1 MAKSRTHPHPRPAA
15 APAARKPRTPPDWPI
30 VILAGL
36 GALLCLYLSIQA
48 LAGEAPALC
57 TPGSGCDAV
66 QQSPWSRVFGIP
78 VALFGLGLY
87 ALIAILAAMPAKPV
101 KRWRR
106 LWSLA
111 LVGLVVSI
119 YLTLA
124 AALSVKAA
132 CAWCMVSL
140 ALMVAIFLLLTLRR
154 PDGAP
159 GSSSWRGWMIN
170 HAIVL
175 VALVGVVWAQQS
187 GMLTPPEDPRL
198 AALATHLKQRDAK
211 FYGAAWCANCTE
223 QKRLFGRAAERLP
236 YVECSPNGPQ
246 GAMSFTCVSA
256 GVTAYPTWVIRGR
269 PYPSVMQPEELARR
283 SGFDWAGFEARQEA
297 QP

>member
-1 MAKSRTHPHPRPAA
+1 MAKSRTHPANRPA

-36 GALLCLYLSIQA
+36 GALLCLYLSILA
-48 LAGEAPALC
+48 LGGQPPALC

-78 VALFGLGLY
+78 VALFGFGLY
-87 ALIAILAAMPAKPV
+87 ALLTLIAVLPMKPV

-111 LVGLVVSI
+111 LIGVAVSL

-124 AALSVKAA
+124 AAISVKAT
-132 CAWCMVSL
+132 CAWCLASL
-140 ALMVAIFLLLTLRR
+140 GLILAIFATLNLRR
-154 PDGAP
+154 PDTAP
-159 GSSSWRGWMIN
+159 GLPWRGWMLN

-175 VALVGVVWAQQS
+175 LALIGTVYAQQS

-236 YVECSPNGPQ
+236 YVECSPNGPK
-246 GAMSFTCVSA
+246 GAVTFACVSA
-256 GVTAYPTWVIRGR
+256 NVQAYPTWVIRGR
-269 PYPSVMQPEELARR
+269 TYTEVMQPEELAKR
-283 SGFDWAGFEARQEA
+283 SGFDWNGFAARQEP

>member
-1 MAKSRTHPHPRPAA
+1 MAKARTHPASRSA

-57 TPGSGCDAV
+57 MAGSGCDAV
-66 QQSPWSRVFGIP
+66 QQSQWSRVFGIP
-78 VALFGLGLY
+78 VALFGFGLY
-87 ALIAILAAMPAKPV
+87 ALLALIAALPGKPV

-111 LVGLVVSI
+111 LIGVVVSV

-124 AALSVKAA
+124 AALSVKAT
-132 CAWCMVSL
+132 CAWCLTSL
-140 ALMVAIFLLLTLRR
+140 GLILAIFATLNLRR
-154 PDGAP
+154 PDTAP
-159 GSSSWRGWMIN
+159 GIPWRGWMLN

-175 VALVGVVWAQQS
+175 LALIGTVYAQQS
-187 GMLTPPEDPRL
+187 GLLTPPEDPRL
-198 AALATHLKQRDAK
+198 AALATHLAQRDAK
-211 FYGAAWCANCTE
+211 FYGARWCANCIA

-236 YVECSPNGPQ
+236 YVECSPNGPK
-246 GAMSFTCVSA
+246 GALAMACVSA
-256 GVTAYPTWVIRGR
+256 NVQAYPTWVIRGR
-269 PYPSVMQPEELARR
+269 SYTEIMQPEELAKR
-283 SGFDWAGFEARQEA
+283 SGFDWTGFAAEQ
-297 QP
+297 QPQP

>member
-1 MAKSRTHPHPRPAA
+1 M
-15 APAARKPRTPPDWPI
+15 
-30 VILAGL
+30 ILAGL
-36 GALLCLYLSIQA
+36 GALLCLYLAIVA
-48 LAGEAPALC
+48 LGGDTPALC
-57 TPGSGCDAV
+57 NAGSGCDAV

-87 ALIAILAAMPAKPV
+87 GLIALLAVLPDKPV

-111 LVGLVVSI
+111 LIGLTISI

-132 CAWCMVSL
+132 CAWCLVSL
-140 ALMVAIFLLLTLRR
+140 ALMIAIFALLTLRR
-154 PDGAP
+154 PATAP
-159 GSSSWRGWMIN
+159 GVPWRGWAIN

-175 VALVGVVWAQQS
+175 LALVGVVYAQQS

-198 AALATHLKQRDAK
+198 AALATHLSQRDAK
-211 FYGAAWCANCTE
+211 FYGASWCVNCTE
-223 QKRLFGRAAERLP
+223 QKRLFGRAAQRLP

-246 GAMSFTCVSA
+246 GAVAFACASA
-256 GVTAYPTWVIRGR
+256 GVTAFPTWVIRGR
-269 PYPSVMQPEELARR
+269 PYASVMPPEELARR
-283 SGFDWAGFEARQEA
+283 SGFDWTGFEAKQA
-297 QP
+297 TQP

>member
-15 APAARKPRTPPDWPI
+15 PAARKPRTRPDWPI

-36 GALLCLYLSIQA
+36 GTLLCLYLSAVA
-48 LAGEAPALC
+48 LTGDAPALC
-57 TPGSGCDAV
+57 TAGSGCDAV
-66 QQSPWSRVFGIP
+66 QQSPWSRVFGVP
-78 VALFGLGLY
+78 VALFGLALY
-87 ALIAILAAMPAKPV
+87 ALIALVAAMPEKPV

-111 LVGLVVSI
+111 LVGLVISV

-132 CAWCMVSL
+132 CAWCLVSL
-140 ALMVAIFLLLTLRR
+140 GLMIAIFLTLTLKR
-154 PDGAP
+154 PEGSP
-159 GSSSWRGWMIN
+159 GTSWRGWMIN

-175 VALVGVVWAQQS
+175 FALVGVVYAQQS
-187 GMLTPPEDPRL
+187 GLLTPPEDPRL

-211 FYGAAWCANCTE
+211 FYGANWCANCAK
-223 QKRLFGRAAERLP
+223 QKDLFGRAAEKLP

-246 GAMSFTCVSA
+246 GAMAFACASA

-269 PYPSVMQPEELARR
+269 PYPSILEPEELARR
-283 SGFDWAGFEARQEA
+283 SGFDWNGFAAKQEA

>member
-1 MAKSRTHPHPRPAA
+1 MSKARTHAHARKPAA
-15 APAARKPRTPPDWPI
+15 GVPAHKPRTPPDWPI

-36 GALLCLYLSIQA
+36 GALLCLYLSLVA
-48 LAGEAPALC
+48 LGGNTPALC

-66 QQSPWSRVFGIP
+66 QQSAWSRIFGIP
-78 VALFGLGLY
+78 VALFGFGLY
-87 ALIAILAAMPAKPV
+87 ALLAVIAALPMKPV

-111 LVGLVVSI
+111 LVGVVVSV

-124 AALSVKAA
+124 AAFSVKAT
-132 CAWCMVSL
+132 CAWCVASL
-140 ALMVAIFLLLTLRR
+140 VLIVAIFAVLTVRR
-154 PDGAP
+154 PDTAP
-159 GSSSWRGWMIN
+159 GTAWRGFLVN

-175 VALVGVVWAQQS
+175 VALIGTVFAAQS
-187 GMLTPPEDPRL
+187 GLLTPPENPRL
-198 AALATHLKQRDAK
+198 AALATHLTQRGAK
-211 FYGAAWCANCTE
+211 FYGASWCRNCAD

-246 GAMSFTCVSA
+246 GTMLFACSSA

-269 PYPSVMQPEELARR
+269 AYPEVMQPEQLARR
-283 SGFDWAGFEARQEA
+283 SGFDWDGFEKKQEA
-297 QP
+297 RP